1 MKFDVVVIG
10 GGHAGCEAATAAA
23 RAGAATALVTHRFAT
38 IGEMSCNP
46 AIGGLGKG
54 HLVRE
59 IDALDGVMARAADAA
74 GIQFRVLNR
83 RKGPAVQGPRAQ
95 ADRKLY
101 RRAMQALIRATANL
115 TVVEGEAAAVI
126 SDAGAVTGV
135 GLVDGRT
142 LACRA
147 VVLTTGT
154 FLRGVI
160 HLGDQR
166 TPAGRFGDPP
176 SVSLAQSLD
185 GAGFELARLK
195 TGTPPRLDGTTID
208 WAALEIQYGDPDP
221 EFFSSLTTAVTAPQL
236 PCHITRTT
244 GETHR
249 IIRADAHRSAVYSG
263 AISGRG
269 PRYCPSIEDKV
280 VRFADRDS
288 HQIFLEPEGVDD
300 PTIYPNGIST
310 SLPEETQAALVAS
323 IPGLERARIVRP
335 GYAIEYDYMDP
346 RGLDPT
352 LEAQRLKGL
361 FLAGQINGT
370 TGYEEAGAQGIVAG
384 LNAAGRAGGQ
394 PLATFDRAES
404 YLGVMI
410 DDLTT
415 HGVTE
420 PYRMFT
426 SRAEFR
432 LSLRADNADERL
444 TAKGI
449 ALGCVGPDR
458 ARAYRATQ
466 SGIDEARAMLKAAT
480 ASPRELGAHGL
491 VVNRDGARRSAFE
504 LAAQA
509 QFPLSVL
516 ARVWPKLRDIPAK
529 LVARL
534 EADAKYSVYLDRQAE
549 DVARY
554 RRDDSAMLPAD
565 LDYSRL
571 SGLSNE
577 IKQKFLAVRPASLG
591 QARRIEGVTPAALA
605 LIAAHSRRAE
615 RSSGRRRC
623 RPGRQAARR
632 ATAVLADQPQTT
644 PRRLLRLVPV
654 SRETEARLAA
664 YVDLLDRWRRKTNL
678 IADSTFPAVWT
689 RHIADSAQLVAL
701 APGARRWVDM
711 GSGAGFPGLV
721 IAILLAETPGAI
733 VHCIESDGKKC
744 AFLREAARA
753 TGAAAQIRPARVEA
767 IDPESLGPVDAVTA
781 RAFAPLPLTLKLAKP
796 WIGAR
801 RRRRVS
807 ARRIKLRTRLRRCLR
822 HRSMQ
827 SKRFPAPSTQ
837 RPRSCAS
844 AKADRR

>member
-23 RAGAATALVTHRFAT
+23 RSGASTALVTHRFAT

-59 IDALDGVMARAADAA
+59 IDALDGVMARAADKA

-95 ADRKLY
+95 ADRRLY
-101 RRAMQALIRATANL
+101 RRAMQELVAETANL
-115 TVVEGEAAAVI
+115 TVVEGEAAGVR
-126 SDAGAVTGV
+126 SGAGAVTGV
-135 GLVDGRT
+135 DLADGRT
-142 LACRA
+142 IACRA

-154 FLRGVI
+154 FLRGII

-176 SVSLAQSLD
+176 SLALARSLD
-185 GAGFELARLK
+185 AAGFALGRLK

-208 WAALEIQYGDPDP
+208 WAQLEIQHGDPEP
-221 EFFSSLTTAVTAPQL
+221 EFFSSLTTAITAPQL
-236 PCHITRTT
+236 PCRITRTT
-244 GETHR
+244 AETHR
-249 IIRADAHRSAVYSG
+249 IVRADSHRSAVYSG

-280 VRFADRDS
+280 LRFADRDS

-300 PTIYPNGIST
+300 PTVYPNGIST
-310 SLPEETQAALVAS
+310 SLPAETQSALIAT
-323 IPGLERARIVRP
+323 IPGLERARILRP
-335 GYAIEYDYMDP
+335 GYAIEYDYIDP

-352 LEAQRLKGL
+352 LEARRLGGL

-370 TGYEEAGAQGIVAG
+370 TGYEEAAAQGALAG
-384 LNAAGRAGGQ
+384 INAARKAGGQ

-415 HGVTE
+415 HGVSE

-449 ALGCVGPDR
+449 ALGCVGAARAKTFRDMQDRLER
-458 ARAYRATQ
+458 ARALLR
-466 SGIDEARAMLKAAT
+466 EAT
-480 ASPRELGAHGL
+480 ATPQVLAAHGL
-491 VVNRDGARRSAFE
+491 AVNRDGARRSAFE

-509 QFPLSVL
+509 QYPIAAL
-516 ARVWPKLRDIPAK
+516 ARVWPQLNEIPPA
-529 LVARL
+529 LARRL

-554 RRDDSAMLPAD
+554 RRDEEAALPPD
-565 LDYSRL
+565 LDYDRL

-577 IKQKFLAVRPASLG
+577 IRGKFAAVRPTSLS
-591 QARRIEGVTPAALA
+591 QAGRIEGVTPAALA
-605 LIAAHSRRAE
+605 LLAAH
-615 RSSGRRRC
+615 
-623 RPGRQAARR
+623 ARR
-632 ATAVLADQPQTT
+632 A
-644 PRRLLRLVPV
+644 
-654 SRETEARLAA
+654 ARSQA
-664 YVDLLDRWRRKTNL
+664 R
-678 IADSTFPAVWT
+678 
-689 RHIADSAQLVAL
+689 
-701 APGARRWVDM
+701 PG
-711 GSGAGFPGLV
+711 
-721 IAILLAETPGAI
+721 T
-733 VHCIESDGKKC
+733 
-744 AFLREAARA
+744 
-753 TGAAAQIRPARVEA
+753 
-767 IDPESLGPVDAVTA
+767 
-781 RAFAPLPLTLKLAKP
+781 
-796 WIGAR
+796 
-801 RRRRVS
+801 
-807 ARRIKLRTRLRRCLR
+807 
-822 HRSMQ
+822 
-827 SKRFPAPSTQ
+827 
-837 RPRSCAS
+837 
-844 AKADRR
+844 